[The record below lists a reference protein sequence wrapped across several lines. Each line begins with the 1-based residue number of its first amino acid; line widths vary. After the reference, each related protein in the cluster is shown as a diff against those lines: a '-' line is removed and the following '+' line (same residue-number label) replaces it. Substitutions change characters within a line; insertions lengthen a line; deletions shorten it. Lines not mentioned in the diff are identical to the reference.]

1 MHFCTVCDN
10 MYYISLDPAD
20 NNKLIYYCRNCGHQ
34 DETIAVDSTN
44 VSQIHVKRSEQE
56 FRHFIN
62 KYTKF
67 DPTLPRVNNIKCPN
81 PECGTNTRDEP
92 REIIY
97 MRYDDI
103 NMKYIYICS
112 TCDIVWKA
120 ESQSK

>member
-1 MHFCTVCDN
+1 
-10 MYYISLDPAD
+10 MYYISLDPSD

-34 DETIAVDSTN
+34 DETISVDSTN

-81 PECGTNTRDEP
+81 PDCGTNTKDEP